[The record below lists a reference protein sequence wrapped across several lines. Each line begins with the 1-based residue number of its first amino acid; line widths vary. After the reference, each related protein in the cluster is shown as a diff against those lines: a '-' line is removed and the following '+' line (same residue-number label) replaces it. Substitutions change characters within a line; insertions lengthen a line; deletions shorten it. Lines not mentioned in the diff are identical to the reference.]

1 MQRPSAKIFLLI
13 TLSLIIIGGLFL
25 LVEYRNRKALATYK
39 AQDIKVS
46 APITVSSTST
56 WNPNEFKTWQ
66 DSSDDATTDG
76 KKLSTTKKTATSTE
90 KETATSAFSKS
101 FFSKYMTLEQN
112 GTVGDKASQ
121 NAIIEEVLA
130 NQEAQFNVIKYKMSD
145 IQTEENTPENLK
157 VYGNTLSTIYLKY
170 VEKYKQ
176 NQVLATESQI
186 NQNPSSFYIQMNEV
200 GMMYKNLTVELS
212 KITVPK
218 ALISLHTD
226 FLNALYKSSE
236 SLLAIASTEKDPVR
250 SLQGMASHK
259 DATVA
264 QENALSGISSYIIS
278 MGVKFTPSDPGYFLM
293 SK

>member
-1 MQRPSAKIFLLI
+1 VQRPSAKIFLLI

-25 LVEYRNRKALATYK
+25 LVEYRNKKALATYR
-39 AQDIKVS
+39 APDIKVS

-66 DSSDDATTDG
+66 DSSGDTTVNG
-76 KKLSTTKKTATSTE
+76 QKPSANKKTATSTE

-101 FFSKYMTLEQN
+101 FFSKYMSLEQN

-121 NAIIEEVLA
+121 DAIIEEVLA
-130 NQEAQFNVIKYKMSD
+130 TQEAQFNVIKYKMND
-145 IQTEENTPENLK
+145 IKTEENTPENLQ

-186 NQNPSSFYIQMNEV
+186 NQNPTSFYIQMNEV
-200 GMMYKNLTVELS
+200 GMIYKNLAEDLS

-218 ALISLHTD
+218 ALVSLHTD
-226 FLNALYKSSE
+226 LLNSFYKSSE
-236 SLLAIASTEKDPVR
+236 SLLAIAGTEKDPVR
-250 SLQGMASHK
+250 SLQGMSSHK

-264 QENALSGISSYIIS
+264 QDNALSAISSYIIS
-278 MGVKFTPSDPGYFLM
+278 MGVKFTPSEPGYFLM